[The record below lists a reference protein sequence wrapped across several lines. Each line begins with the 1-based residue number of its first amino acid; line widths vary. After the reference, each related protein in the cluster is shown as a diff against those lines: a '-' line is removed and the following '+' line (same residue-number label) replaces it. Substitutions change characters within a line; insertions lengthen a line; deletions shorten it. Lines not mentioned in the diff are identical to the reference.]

1 MVAKL
6 DFKRKVTKIKLSK
19 IEAKNN
25 RLISL
30 LTLRGAKFEKETS
43 RFIWYEAPGNIL
55 PLIF

>member
-1 MVAKL
+1 MEARL
-6 DFKRKVTKIKLSK
+6 DFKRQVTKIKLSK

-30 LTLRGAKFEKETS
+30 LTLKGARFEKETS